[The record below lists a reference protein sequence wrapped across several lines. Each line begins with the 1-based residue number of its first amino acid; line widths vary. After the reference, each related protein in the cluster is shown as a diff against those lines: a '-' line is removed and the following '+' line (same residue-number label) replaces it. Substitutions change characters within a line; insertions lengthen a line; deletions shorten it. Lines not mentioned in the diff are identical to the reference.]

1 MTTLRMA
8 LRNISR
14 QKKRTILLGGAI
26 AFGVMIITLVGSLTA
41 GLASTANERF
51 TDLLGGH
58 IYISGQE
65 VSESGR
71 LISIVGEQEPLEEA
85 LFLID
90 DQIKEIRFRSA
101 ASGEVIFGSRTTT
114 VMLDGVDWDHEP
126 TLYKNLE
133 LIAGDI
139 TSVSDERTIIVPEP
153 VMEEL
158 GVLVG
163 ESVLIRVTSITG
175 QRNVGDFVIGGVTPD
190 AGTFGLGSAYVDR
203 AYLNSLIGMAADQ
216 YQRANIALADTG
228 DIETVA
234 ATIERELL
242 LLGKIDPGET
252 AADDGHQPGSGPG
265 RTMMFPGGMGF
276 SAQVEETEQWEG
288 TQFKVSTIN
297 DVMEPVMTIVTLLN
311 QVSLGLFVV
320 LMIITMVGLL
330 NTFRMI
336 LIERTREI
344 GTIRAIGMQR
354 GQVRN
359 MFLLEAFVLAVG
371 GAIAGLVAAGILAA
385 ILGNIPMSTNTPMAM
400 FLDGNTFAFPVN
412 VINIAGTLA
421 ILTVITV
428 LSAYLPARKAA
439 RMRPAD
445 ALRTS
450 Y

>member
-1 MTTLRMA
+1 MTTLRMTLHMA

-71 LISIVGEQEPLEEA
+71 LISIIGEQEPLEEA
-85 LFLID
+85 LFLVD

-101 ASGEVIFGSRTTT
+101 ASGEIIFGSKTTT
-114 VMLDGVDWDHEP
+114 LLLDGVDWDHEP
-126 TLYKNLE
+126 TLYENLE

-139 TSVSDERTIIVPEP
+139 TSVSNERTIIVPEP

-175 QRNVGDFVIGGVTPD
+175 QRNVGDFVIGGVTAD

-203 AYLNSLIGMAADQ
+203 AYLNSLIGMNADQ

-228 DIETVA
+228 DIEAIA

-242 LLGKIDPGET
+242 LLGKIDPAE
-252 AADDGHQPGSGPG
+252 ADAEESSGPG
-265 RTMMFPGGMGF
+265 SHMGGGGMMFPGGIGF
-276 SAQVEETEQWEG
+276 SAQIEETEQWEG
-288 TQFKVSTIN
+288 TQFRVSTIN

-311 QVSLGLFVV
+311 QASLGLFFV
-320 LMIITMVGLL
+320 LMTITMVGLL

-344 GTIRAIGMQR
+344 G
-354 GQVRN
+354 
-359 MFLLEAFVLAVG
+359 
-371 GAIAGLVAAGILAA
+371 
-385 ILGNIPMSTNTPMAM
+385 
-400 FLDGNTFAFPVN
+400 
-412 VINIAGTLA
+412 
-421 ILTVITV
+421 
-428 LSAYLPARKAA
+428 
-439 RMRPAD
+439 
-445 ALRTS
+445 
-450 Y
+450 

>member
-41 GLASTANERF
+41 GLASAANDTF

-58 IYISGQE
+58 IYIAGRE

-71 LISIVGEQEPLEEA
+71 LTLIVGENEPLEEA
-85 LFLID
+85 LSLVD
-90 DQIKEIRFRSA
+90 AQIREIRFRSA
-101 ASGEVIFGSRTTT
+101 ASGEIIFGSRTTT
-114 VMLDGVDWDHEP
+114 VSLDGVDWEAEP
-126 TLYKNLE
+126 TLYETLE
-133 LIAGDI
+133 LVAGEI
-139 TSVSDERTIIVPEP
+139 GSVSDERTVIVPEP

-158 GVLVG
+158 GVQIG
-163 ESVLIRVTSITG
+163 ESVLIRVTSVTG
-175 QRNVGDFVIGGVTPD
+175 QRNVGDFVIGGATPD
-190 AGTFGLGSAYVDR
+190 AGTFGLGSAYVNR
-203 AYLNSLIGMAADQ
+203 AYLNSLIGMTTDQ
-216 YQRANIALADTG
+216 YQRVNITVADT
-228 DIETVA
+228 DEIEAVA
-234 ATIERELL
+234 AAIERELL
-242 LLGKIDPGET
+242 LLGKINPAESDEEE
-252 AADDGHQPGSGPG
+252 DSGPG
-265 RTMMFPGGMGF
+265 GHMGGGLMFGGSGF
-276 SAQVEETEQWEG
+276 STQVEEAQQWEG
-288 TQFKVSTIN
+288 TQFRVTTIN
-297 DVMEPVMTIVTLLN
+297 DVMEPVMTIVNILN
-311 QVSLGLFVV
+311 QASLGLFLV
-320 LMIITMVGLL
+320 LLIITMVGLL

-359 MFLLEAFVLAVG
+359 MFLLEALVLAVG
-371 GAIAGLVAAGILAA
+371 GAIAGLAAAGVLAL
-385 ILGNIPMSTNTPMAM
+385 ILGNIPMSTNTPLVM
-400 FLDGNTFAFPVN
+400 FLDGGTFAFPVN
-412 VINIAGTLA
+412 VVNIVGTMA